1 MDVGI
6 AGNYL
11 GHVLL
16 NLLTCCRHACPVF
29 VHSKAYV
36 PQHNEVVADL
46 PLQRALVGIQKSK
59 TWTATVLV
67 SSSIL
72 AGLI

>member
-6 AGNYL
+6 TGIYL
-11 GHVLL
+11 LHVLLWCL
-16 NLLTCCRHACPVF
+16 NLLTCCLHACPVF

-46 PLQRALVGIQKSK
+46 PLQRALVGIQKSE
-59 TWTATVLV
+59 A
-67 SSSIL
+67 
-72 AGLI
+72 